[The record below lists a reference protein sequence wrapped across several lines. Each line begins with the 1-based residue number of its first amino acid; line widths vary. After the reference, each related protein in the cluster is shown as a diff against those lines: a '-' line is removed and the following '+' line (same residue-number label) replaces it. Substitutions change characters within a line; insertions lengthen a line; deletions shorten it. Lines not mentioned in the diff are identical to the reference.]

1 MRRTHNNPVSEHN
14 IQNEIRGW
22 CGSHG
27 ILCFRANVGT
37 VRTFD
42 GGVFSTGLPDGFPD
56 LFALP
61 GNGII
66 VFIECK
72 TRYGKQR
79 EAQINFQ
86 KIIESK
92 GYKYVLARS
101 VDDVS
106 CILLPVL

>member
-1 MRRTHNNPVSEHN
+1 MNSMREHN
-14 IQNEIRGW
+14 IQNEIRAW
-22 CGSHG
+22 CGTHN

-37 VRTFD
+37 VKTVD
-42 GGVFSTGLPDGFPD
+42 GICFSTGLPDGFPD

-79 EAQINFQ
+79 EAQIRFQ
-86 KIIESK
+86 KLIESR
-92 GYKYVLARS
+92 GYKYILARS
-101 VDDVS
+101 VGDVECQLS
-106 CILLPVL
+106 